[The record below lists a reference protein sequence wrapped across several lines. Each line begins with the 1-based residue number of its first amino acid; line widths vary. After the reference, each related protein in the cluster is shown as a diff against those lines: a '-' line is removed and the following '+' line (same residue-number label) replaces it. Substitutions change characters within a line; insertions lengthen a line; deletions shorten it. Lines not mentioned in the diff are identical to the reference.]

1 MNILIAYDGSE
12 CANAA
17 IADLQFAGLPTDAHA
32 LVLAVAEA
40 WPILPTSTVG
50 MVGEE
55 AVLQLPQA
63 AQDAS
68 IIAQNA
74 IEEATVH
81 AQQAADQVKGLFPL
95 WNVQPRACAG
105 SPAAAIIEAAETWP
119 ADLVV
124 VGSHGRSAIER
135 LFFGSV
141 SQKVARYAPCSVRV
155 ARGRPDRGGSPA
167 RLVIGFDGSS
177 ESRAAVTAVSQRRWP
192 SGAQVWLITA
202 LDIRISATL
211 PTFGDDDPIKP
222 LQRQAQSAATILRE
236 AGLQAVCELRPGYP
250 NRLLIHEAQA
260 RDADCLFVG
269 AKGIT
274 RLQRFL
280 MGTVS
285 SAVVARA
292 HCTVEIIRER
302 AMKCEVESLTAR

>member
-1 MNILIAYDGSE
+1 MNILIAHDGSD

-17 IADLQFAGLPTDAHA
+17 IVDLQLAGLPADAHA
-32 LVLAVAEA
+32 MVLAVAEA
-40 WPILPTSTVG
+40 WPVLPTNTIG
-50 MVGEE
+50 MIGEE

-63 AQDAS
+63 ALDASAIAQDAL
-68 IIAQNA
+68 
-74 IEEATVH
+74 EEASVR
-81 AQQAADQVKGLFPL
+81 AQQAADQVKMLFPL
-95 WNVQPRACAG
+95 WNVEPRACAG
-105 SPAAAIIEAAETWP
+105 SPAAAIIEAAEKWP

-155 ARGRPDRGGSPA
+155 ARGRPGRGVSPA

-177 ESRAAVTAVSQRRWP
+177 ESQAAVTAVAQRRWP

-202 LDIRISATL
+202 LDIRLSATL

-222 LQRQAQSAATILRE
+222 LQRQAQSAVGMLRE
-236 AGLQAVCELRPGYP
+236 AGLEAVCELRPGYP
-250 NRLLIHEAQA
+250 NRLLIHEAQT

-269 AKGIT
+269 AKGMT
-274 RLQRFL
+274 RMERFL

-285 SAVVARA
+285 SAVVART

-302 AMKCEVESLTAR
+302 ALKCEEESLSAR